1 MKVIGG
7 LLGWEPS
14 TIEEVGN
21 FLKGALWS
29 VVRIILRLT

>member
-21 FLKGALWS
+21 FLKMLKGAFLS
-29 VVRIILRLT
+29 VGCSFV